1 MSRLKAQFKYAS
13 LKESE
18 AKVPNTRKA
27 NESNSKN
34 ILDRRNDELTRQMS
48 HTTDLVE
55 WDGHSGWLV
64 CLITHKSEQIACDV
78 CENENTNEKV
88 AIVRLDSEGERA
100 LISINLSPKMRGQRK
115 TKGCLRDAISFF
127 KTIYSNVRFIDA
139 EIKSINITSQ
149 QSFLD
154 VGFVFV
160 KEDADVSFYEHV
172 V

>member
-1 MSRLKAQFKYAS
+1 MKAQFKYAS
-13 LKESE
+13 LKES
-18 AKVPNTRKA
+18 
-27 NESNSKN
+27 NSKD

-55 WDGHSGWLV
+55 WDGHSGWFASSLTNPNRLLV
-64 CLITHKSEQIACDV
+64 M

-88 AIVRLDSEGERA
+88 AIVRFDAEGERA

-115 TKGCLRDAISFF
+115 TKGCLRDAIIFF

-160 KEDADVSFYEHV
+160 KEDADVSFYEYV